1 MGLKAKQIE
10 DWKESENEWEPSVT
24 DLPRNLAKGDTIG
37 IICPASPFPAWY
49 PRRFARAVHNLES
62 KGYRVKIG
70 AHVRDKL
77 GHKAGTREGRLADI
91 HSMYEDDSV
100 RLVMTVLGGYNANE
114 LLDDLDYG
122 LVQKDPKGL
131 IGYSDITALHLAI
144 QAKTGLTTFYGP
156 HLMSQF
162 GEYPDV
168 LPYTFENFLRIV
180 SNPVPAGPIQPSAE
194 WTEERLEYDEQDDR
208 ARTMQPSTG
217 WKTIRPGTAT
227 GPLIGGEINTLV
239 IQTRTEYMPQLDG
252 ALFFWEDYGSTL
264 AWVDRFLANL
274 RTKGVFERINGML
287 VGRTLT
293 AGFKP
298 SPTGI
303 GLDKI
308 ILENTRG
315 YDFPIMMNMD
325 FGHTDPQMTL
335 PIGVR
340 ATMRAEDKY
349 LSIDEPAVS

>member
-1 MGLKAKQIE
+1 MT
-10 DWKESENEWEPSVT
+10 V
-24 DLPRNLAKGDTIG
+24 LPRRLVKGDTIG
-37 IICPASPFPAWY
+37 IISPSSPFPAWF
-49 PRRFARAVHNLES
+49 PRRFARAIHNLES
-62 KGYRVKIG
+62 KGYKVKLG
-70 AHVRDKL
+70 AHVRDNL
-77 GHKAGTREGRLADI
+77 GHKAGERKNRLADI
-91 HSMYEDDSV
+91 HSMYEDGTV
-100 RLVMTVLGGYNANE
+100 RLIMTALGGYNANDM
-114 LLDDLDYG
+114 LDELDYE
-122 LVQKDPKGL
+122 LVRKNPKGL
-131 IGYSDITALHLAI
+131 IGYSDVSALHLAI
-144 QAKTGLTTFYGP
+144 HAQTGLASFYGP

-168 LPYTFENFLRIV
+168 QPYTFENFEKVLCSPTIPG
-180 SNPVPAGPIQPSAE
+180 PVKPSTE

-208 ARTMQPSTG
+208 ARTMQPTPG
-217 WKTIRPGTAT
+217 WKALKNGTST
-227 GPLIGGEINTLV
+227 GPLVGGEFSTLI
-239 IQTRTEYMPQLDG
+239 IQSGTDYMPSLDG
-252 ALFFWEDYGSTL
+252 AILFCEDYVSTL
-264 AWVDRFLANL
+264 AWVDRSLANL
-274 RTKGVFERINGML
+274 RTKGVYDKINGML

-298 SPTGI
+298 ASTGI

-340 ATMRAEDKY
+340 ATMRAEEKY